1 MVRVKERCSGTD
13 RVRGVYAGAF
23 GARVGV
29 EGASQL
35 QWAGV
40 VMVKR
45 WWWQQ
50 VVRMR
55 SLVLASWSMD
65 GRQVVR

>member
-1 MVRVKERCSGTD
+1 MPAHSARAWAWKELRSCNGQE
-13 RVRGVYAGAF
+13 VV
-23 GARVGV
+23 VVVV
-29 EGASQL
+29 E
-35 QWAGV
+35 
-40 VMVKR
+40 R